1 MPPSKKYTQKP
12 GVTTRRCS
20 AMLSEQTS
28 ASTTKQQQQES
39 KKPDTVG
46 GRGRSNQSS
55 SLAEAK
61 KQGKQKMSE
70 MSAAKR
76 RQSEESAIKDQQLQD
91 IYQNAISSSERQRFA
106 TGVVYDDRFVLHRCL
121 WDPNYPECPERYLEV
136 MKRVELEQL
145 IDRCTFVRPR
155 LATEE
160 EIRLKHTQQLLET
173 LKATRG
179 SLDKVQLED
188 LSSRYDAIFIHPGS
202 YETSLLSVGSTVA
215 LVEAVCKGEIQN
227 GMAIVRPPGHH
238 AMTAEFNGYC
248 FFNNVAIAAQHA
260 LDKLGLSRILIVDWD
275 VHHGQGTQRMF
286 YSDPRVLYFSV
297 HRYQHATFWPNLRE
311 SDFDFVGSGKGE
323 GFNFNVPLNEI
334 GMENADYLAIWH
346 QLLLPVATEFNPEL
360 IIISAGYDA
369 AFGCPEGMM
378 NITPAFYAHLL
389 SPLLSLAQGRVAVV
403 LEGGYCLESLAE
415 ASMHTLK
422 TLLGDPCSKLAD
434 KLTAPCAS
442 IRETILNC
450 IASHRNFWK
459 SLQLNELYNV
469 EDYNN
474 VTPQENF
481 HKLPEY
487 RFEPEP
493 PRSGEVRYETRNC
506 YPVQSVEERKRIHER
521 LVQLRLATDL
531 SFPVDRLCYVYDETM
546 LEHQNSSDALHP
558 ENPARIANIYRSL
571 TEDYQL
577 TKRMKRIAA
586 IPATLDELCLVHD
599 REIVERMHLI
609 GKDVTGLKEL
619 ANSYNSVYLHPKTFT
634 SAAMAAGSVIQV
646 VDEVMSGRSRAG
658 LCIVRPPGHHA
669 EPSEPHGFCIFN
681 NVAVAARVALEQ
693 HNLQRVLIVDWDV
706 HHGNGTQHIFEE
718 DPRVLYISVHRYDNG
733 TFFPRSTDGNYTK
746 VGHGKGTGFTV
757 NVPWNYKSMGD
768 AEYMAAFSSVILP
781 IAYEF
786 DPELVLVSA
795 GFDAAIGD
803 PLGGCRVTPE
813 AYGYFTQ
820 WLSSLA
826 GGRVIVCLE
835 GGYNVNTI
843 SHAMAMCAKAL
854 LGDPLPM
861 LQAITPQHQS
871 AIVTASCYETLR
883 NVIAVQS
890 KHWSALCFGNQKLPN
905 FRSNFELSAMLKNIS
920 LSEPGDG
927 GDSNDGANRTSSST
941 ASGSGGTGDGPSRA
955 ASSAPKQTL
964 TEFLREN
971 MQALENEEMFAI
983 VPKKDCPHL
992 KLLQPETIPL
1002 TIDLTAPCTNCD
1014 SRAENWMCLICYGI
1028 YCGRYVGQ
1036 HMVRHSTD
1044 TPNHPIALSF
1054 SDLSVWCYDCD
1065 SYIDHAAL
1073 HPYKTLV
1080 HMVKFSEPFHWA
1092 YGSNL
1097 SLEVVRS
1104 EDGAGDAQ
1112 PRPSR
1117 STD

>member
-1 MPPSKKYTQKP
+1 MPTLKKYTQKP
-12 GVTTRRCS
+12 GVTTRRGT
-20 AMLSEQTS
+20 AMQSEQAS
-28 ASTTKQQQQES
+28 ANNTQQQQQQPENKQPGS
-39 KKPDTVG
+39 STVG
-46 GRGRSNQSS
+46 GRGRSSQP

-61 KQGKQKMSE
+61 KQGKKR
-70 MSAAKR
+70 MSANR
-76 RQSEESAIKDQQLQD
+76 RQSEEPAFKDQQLLD
-91 IYQNAISSSERQRFA
+91 IYQNAISSSGSQRFA
-106 TGVVYDDRFVLHRCL
+106 TGVVYDDRFLLHRCL

-136 MKRVELEQL
+136 MKRIELEQL

-160 EIRLKHTQQLLET
+160 EVRLKHTQQHLET

-179 SLDKVQLED
+179 SLDKVELEE

-202 YETSLLSVGSTVA
+202 YETSLLSAGSSVA

-286 YSDPRVLYFSV
+286 YSDPRVLYFSI
-297 HRYQHATFWPNLRE
+297 HRYEHGTFWPNLRE
-311 SDFDFVGSGKGE
+311 SDFDFIGSGKGE
-323 GFNFNVPLNEI
+323 GFNFNVPLNAT

-360 IIISAGYDA
+360 IIVSAGYDA

-378 NITPAFYAHLL
+378 HITPAFYAHLL

-434 KLTAPCAS
+434 KLTPPCAS

-450 IASHRNFWK
+450 IASHRSFWK

-493 PRSGEVRYETRNC
+493 PRSSEARYETRNC

-531 SFPVDRLCYVYDETM
+531 SFPAERLCYVYDEAM
-546 LEHQNSSDALHP
+546 LEHQNVSDALHP
-558 ENPARIANIYRSL
+558 ECPARIANIYQRL
-571 TEDYQL
+571 VEDYQL
-577 TKRMKRIAA
+577 TKRMKRVTTV
-586 IPATLDELCLVHD
+586 PATLDELCLAHD
-599 REIVERMHLI
+599 RELVERMHSI
-609 GKDVTGLKEL
+609 GGDVTELKEL
-619 ANSYNSVYLHPKTFT
+619 AESYNSVYLHPKTYT
-634 SAAMAAGSVIQV
+634 SAAIAAGSVIQV
-646 VDEVMSGRSRAG
+646 VHEVLNGRSRAG

-669 EPSEPHGFCIFN
+669 EPGEPHGFCIFN

-693 HNLQRVLIVDWDV
+693 HNLKRVLIVDWDV

-733 TFFPRSTDGNYTK
+733 TFFPRGPDGNYTT
-746 VGHGKGTGFTV
+746 VGHGNGTGFTV
-757 NVPWNYKSMGD
+757 NVPWNHKSMGD
-768 AEYMAAFSSVILP
+768 LEYMAAFTSVILP

-843 SHAMAMCAKAL
+843 SHAMVMCAKAL

-871 AIVTASCYETLR
+871 ATVTASCYETLR
-883 NVIAVQS
+883 NVITVQS
-890 KHWSALCFGNQKLPN
+890 KYWSALCFGNQKLPN
-905 FRSNFELSAMLKNIS
+905 FRSNFDLSDTLKNIT
-920 LSEPGDG
+920 LSERSGGGDG
-927 GDSNDGANRTSSST
+927 DGANLTSPSM
-941 ASGSGGTGDGPSRA
+941 ASGSGGSGDGPSRT
-955 ASSAPKQTL
+955 ASASASKQTL
-964 TEFLREN
+964 TEFLQEN

-983 VPKKDCPHL
+983 VPKEDCPHL
-992 KLLQPETIPL
+992 NLLQPETIPA
-1002 TIDLTAPCTNCD
+1002 TIDLAAPCTNCG
-1014 SRAENWMCLICYGI
+1014 SRSENWMCLICYGI

-1036 HMVRHSTD
+1036 HMVQHSTD
-1044 TPNHPIALSF
+1044 TLDHPIALSF
-1054 SDLSVWCYDCD
+1054 SDLSVWCYGCD
-1065 SYIDHAAL
+1065 SYIDNGAL

-1080 HMVKFSEPFHWA
+1080 HVAKFGEPFRWS

-1097 SLEVVRS
+1097 SLQVVRS
-1104 EDGAGDAQ
+1104 EGGAGDAQ
-1112 PRPSR
+1112 HRPSR

>member
-1 MPPSKKYTQKP
+1 MVKSSLKKYTQKP

-20 AMLSEQTS
+20 AMLSEQAS
-28 ASTTKQQQQES
+28 ANNSKQQQQEN
-39 KKPDTVG
+39 KNPGTVG
-46 GRGRSNQSS
+46 GRGRTNQP

-61 KQGKQKMSE
+61 KQGKKR
-70 MSAAKR
+70 MSANR
-76 RQSEESAIKDQQLQD
+76 RQSEEPAIKDQQLLD
-91 IYQNAISSSERQRFA
+91 IYQNAISSSERQRYA
-106 TGVVYDDRFVLHRCL
+106 TGVVYDDRFLLHRCL

-136 MKRVELEQL
+136 MKRIEIEQL
-145 IDRCTFVRPR
+145 IDRCTFIRPR

-160 EIRLKHTQQLLET
+160 EVRLKHTQEHLET

-179 SLDKVQLED
+179 LVDKVQLEN
-188 LSSRYDAIFIHPGS
+188 LSSHYDAIFIHPGS

-215 LVEAVCKGEIQN
+215 LVDAVCKGEVQN

-238 AMTAEFNGYC
+238 AMTAEYNGYC
-248 FFNNVAIAAQHA
+248 FFNNVAIAAQYA
-260 LDKLGLSRILIVDWD
+260 LDKLALSRILIVDWD

-286 YSDPRVLYFSV
+286 YSDPRVLYFSI
-297 HRYQHATFWPNLRE
+297 HRYEHGTFWPNLRE
-311 SDFDFVGSGKGE
+311 SDFDFIGSGKGE
-323 GFNFNVPLNEI
+323 GFNFNVPLNAI

-346 QLLLPVATEFNPEL
+346 QLLLPVATE
-360 IIISAGYDA
+360 
-369 AFGCPEGMM
+369 GMM
-378 NITPAFYAHLL
+378 HITPAFYAHLL

-434 KLTAPCAS
+434 KLTPPCAS

-459 SLQLNELYNV
+459 SLQLNEMYNV

-487 RFEPEP
+487 RYEPEP
-493 PRSGEVRYETRNC
+493 PRSSETRYETRNC
-506 YPVQSVEERKRIHER
+506 YPVQAADERERIHQR

-531 SFPVDRLCYVYDETM
+531 SFPAERLCYVYDEAM
-546 LEHQNSSDALHP
+546 LEHQNINDALHP
-558 ENPARIANIYRSL
+558 ECPARIASIYQRL

-577 TKRMKRIAA
+577 ARRMKRVVTV
-586 IPATLDELCLVHD
+586 PASLNDLCLAHD
-599 REIVERMHLI
+599 REHVERMLSV
-609 GKDVTGLKEL
+609 GEDTTELKEL
-619 ANSYNSVYLHPKTFT
+619 GDSYNSVYLHPKTFT
-634 SAAMAAGSVIQV
+634 SAAMATGSVLQV
-646 VDEVMSGRSRAG
+646 VHEVLSGRSRAG

-669 EPSEPHGFCIFN
+669 EPNEPHGFCIFN

-693 HNLQRVLIVDWDV
+693 HHLKRVLIVDWDV

-733 TFFPRSTDGNYTK
+733 TFFPRGTDGNYTT

-757 NVPWNYKSMGD
+757 NVPWNHKSMGD
-768 AEYMAAFSSVILP
+768 AEYMAAFTSVILP

-786 DPELVLVSA
+786 EPELILVSA

-826 GGRVIVCLE
+826 GGRVIICLE

-871 AIVTASCYETLR
+871 ATVTASCYETLR

-890 KHWSALCFGNQKLPN
+890 KHWSALCFANQKLPS
-905 FRSNFELSAMLKNIS
+905 FRSNFELSAMLKNVT
-920 LSEPGDG
+920 LNERDG
-927 GDSNDGANRTSSST
+927 GDGIEANATSPSI
-941 ASGSGGTGDGPSRA
+941 ASGSGGSGDGPSRKTNTA
-955 ASSAPKQTL
+955 ASKQTL
-964 TEFLREN
+964 SEFLREN

-983 VPKKDCPHL
+983 VPKEDCPHL
-992 KLLQPETIPL
+992 HLLKSETIPA
-1002 TIDLTAPCTNCD
+1002 TIDLAAPCTTCD

-1036 HMVRHSTD
+1036 HMVRHSTEAPD
-1044 TPNHPIALSF
+1044 HPIALSF
-1054 SDLSVWCYDCD
+1054 TDLSIWCYSCD
-1065 SYIDHAAL
+1065 SYIDHRSAL

-1080 HMVKFSEPFHWA
+1080 HMAKFGEPFQCS
-1092 YGSNL
+1092 YDSTL
-1097 SLEVVRS
+1097 SLQLDRS
-1104 EDGAGDAQ
+1104 EGGAGDAQ
-1112 PRPSR
+1112 HRPSR